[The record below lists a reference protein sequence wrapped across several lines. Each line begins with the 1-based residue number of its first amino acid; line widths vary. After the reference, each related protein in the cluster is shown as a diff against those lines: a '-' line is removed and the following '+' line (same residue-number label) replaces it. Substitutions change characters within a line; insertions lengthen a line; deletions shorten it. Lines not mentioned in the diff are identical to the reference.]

1 MWDLAAGY
9 GHRGFTDLLAAFAV
23 YVAAFFAWTA
33 KRPRLATVVG
43 AVAVAL
49 VALSLVQTWQYW
61 NGIIPSEKTTWAQY
75 RASFLRLR

>member
-1 MWDLAAGY
+1 MSDASARERANAEPPESG
-9 GHRGFTDLLAAFAV
+9 REP
-23 YVAAFFAWTA
+23 
-33 KRPRLATVVG
+33 RPRLATVVR